1 MEEEL
6 LYALLSLLFSAN
18 GTIQI
23 PHSLCLLVT
32 SVCGWADAS
41 QTKDKISE
49 MLLWFPDFHFNT
61 TASAIFRL
69 ENA

>member
-6 LYALLSLLFSAN
+6 LSSLLSLPFSAD

-23 PHSLCLLVT
+23 PLSSCLLVT
-32 SVCGWADAS
+32 SVCGWTDAS
-41 QTKDKISE
+41 QTKDKTPE
-49 MLLWFPDFHFNT
+49 VLLWFPDFHFNK

>member
-6 LYALLSLLFSAN
+6 LYALLSLLFSAD
-18 GTIQI
+18 GAIQI
-23 PHSLCLLVT
+23 PHSLCLSVT
-32 SVCGWADAS
+32 STWGWTDAS
-41 QTKDKISE
+41 QTKDEISE

-61 TASAIFRL
+61 TVSAVFRL

>member
-6 LYALLSLLFSAN
+6 LYALLSLLSSAH
-18 GTIQI
+18 GTMWI

-32 SVCGWADAS
+32 SVCDG
-41 QTKDKISE
+41 QKDKISE

-61 TASAIFRL
+61 TVSAIFGL